1 MEICI
6 TTAVQCKKYDKF
18 RFRRYCILMCRR
30 PKLTDHSPCG
40 RLCIIVLIFPEDLA
54 YSDGAAYVM
63 SCHVAVP
70 SSTTLAT
77 MRCQSP
83 LSSEALMSC
92 VGLTLSFNESHR
104 LSTAYVQ

>member
-1 MEICI
+1 VLPLLQEGMSEENVSTTSHLAIDRI
-6 TTAVQCKKYDKF
+6 TTKTGKVQTARGTGMTSSSSHGPDFYF
-18 RFRRYCILMCRR
+18 QF
-30 PKLTDHSPCG
+30 
-40 RLCIIVLIFPEDLA
+40 V
-54 YSDGAAYVM
+54 
-63 SCHVAVP
+63 SCHVDEQ

-104 LSTAYVQ
+104 LFRYFSL